1 MKPYPHAAPYFIG
14 ILTAYFIH
22 MKPDLKLKK
31 WTSVSGWIVST
42 CIILTACFITWNW
55 NRGFYPSQITGAI
68 YAASFRSLWAL
79 AMAWIVVACHSG
91 HGGVVSTILNWI
103 PFVPMSRVSY
113 TAYLIHPGLMYVFV
127 ASTRN
132 LFMFGHFLVMYL
144 FLAHLLATFLA
155 SFVLS
160 LVIEIPFIAFEQSF
174 YVYFFGGN
182 DSKNSIYRSCKYFY
196 NVNPDGA
203 TDVNHVIS
211 SHLSQVGLSDHVGHS
226 GPFGHSGQIGHNRQF
241 GNNGIHATP
250 MEKTFGKAFDLV
262 PPADIGHKTSTP
274 LSGDRVDHSSNNG
287 SGHGSKGHHTDHMN
301 PSFPLP
307 VSSKY
312 HHHVSSGQHAYS
324 GSHGYSENVLTQ
336 RIPLGSISSIT
347 GETINEID
355 TVLITESTTCNEGS
369 ISDLS
374 KNHSLE
380 QKTDPLTGRI
390 YSVRL

>member
-1 MKPYPHAAPYFIG
+1 
-14 ILTAYFIH
+14 

-31 WTSVSGWIVST
+31 WTSISGWIVST

-55 NRGFYPSQITGAI
+55 NQGFYPSQITGAI

-79 AMAWIVVACHSG
+79 AMAWIVIACHYG

-155 SFVLS
+155 SFLLS

-182 DSKNSIYRSCKYFY
+182 DPKNSIYRSCKYFY

-203 TDVNHVIS
+203 TGVNHVIT
-211 SHLSQVGLSDHVGHS
+211 SHLGQV
-226 GPFGHSGQIGHNRQF
+226 GHNRQF
-241 GNNGIHATP
+241 GHNGIHASSL
-250 MEKTFGKAFDLV
+250 EETFGKAFDPA
-262 PPADIGHKTSTP
+262 PPVDTDHKTSTP
-274 LSGDRVDHSSNNG
+274 LSSDRIDHTSKNG
-287 SGHGSKGHHTDHMN
+287 SGHGSKGHHNDHMN

-312 HHHVSSGQHAYS
+312 HHHVSSGHHVYS
-324 GSHGYSENVLTQ
+324 GNHGYSENVLTQ
-336 RIPLGSISSIT
+336 RIPLESISSIT
-347 GETINEID
+347 EGTINEVD
-355 TVLITESTTCNEGS
+355 TVLTTESITRNQDS
-369 ISDLS
+369 ISDEK
-374 KNHSLE
+374 KNHCLE

-390 YSVRL
+390 YSIRL